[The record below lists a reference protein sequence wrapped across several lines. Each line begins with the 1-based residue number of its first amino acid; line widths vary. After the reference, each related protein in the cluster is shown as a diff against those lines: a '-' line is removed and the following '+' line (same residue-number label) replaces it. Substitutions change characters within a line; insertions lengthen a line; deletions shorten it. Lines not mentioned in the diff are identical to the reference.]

1 MNNWTEGTP
10 LEVLDQICLGF
21 NLVCTAGKGVKCLGG
36 NRQGLREIYVI
47 ESSAG
52 VSFTSDGGVVIS

>member
-1 MNNWTEGTP
+1 MN
-10 LEVLDQICLGF
+10 CLGD
-21 NLVCTAGKGVKCLGG
+21 

-52 VSFTSDGGVVIS
+52 VSFTSDGGVVLLNLTWPSQKIAVKLLLQNWPIESRALF